1 MLIDKLRN
9 NIKIA
14 LKEKL
19 ETKNDTKYSVYK
31 NILDKTQKDV
41 KEKKIEVITDD
52 YVITAARKELKQ
64 LEDTLSYITK
74 ESDPDRY
81 EKLTTSIAIVN
92 GFLPKSISENEI
104 LDFLKNNDI
113 DKNMG
118 VCMKALKNKFGVNLD
133 GRTASSIVKNYITE
147 K

>member
-1 MLIDKLRN
+1 MLIDELRN

-19 ETKNDTKYSVYK
+19 KTKNDTKYSVYK

-92 GFLPKSISENEI
+92 DFLPKSVSENEI
-104 LDFLKNNDI
+104 LDFLKNNDV

-118 VCMKALKNKFGVNLD
+118 ICMKALKNKFGVNLD

>member
-1 MLIDKLRN
+1 MLIDELRN

-92 GFLPKSISENEI
+92 DFLPKSISENEI

>member
-1 MLIDKLRN
+1 MLIDELRN

-19 ETKNDTKYSVYK
+19 KTKNDTKYSVYK
-31 NILDKTQKDV
+31 NILDKTQKDA
-41 KEKKIEVITDD
+41 KEKKTEIITDD

-92 GFLPKSISENEI
+92 DFLPKSVSENEI
-104 LDFLKNNDI
+104 LDFLKNNDV

-118 VCMKALKNKFGVNLD
+118 ICMKALKNKFGVNLD

>member
-1 MLIDKLRN
+1 MLIDELRN

-19 ETKNDTKYSVYK
+19 KTKNDTKYSVYK

-92 GFLPKSISENEI
+92 DFLPKSVSENEI
-104 LDFLKNNDI
+104 LDFLKNNNV

-118 VCMKALKNKFGVNLD
+118 ICMKALKNKFGVNLD
-133 GRTASSIVKNYITE
+133 GRTASNIVKNYITE

>member
-1 MLIDKLRN
+1 MLIDELRN

-92 GFLPKSISENEI
+92 DFLPKSISENEI

-118 VCMKALKNKFGVNLD
+118 ICMKALKNKFGVNLD

>member
-1 MLIDKLRN
+1 MLIDELRN

-19 ETKNDTKYSVYK
+19 KTKNDTKYSVYK
-31 NILDKTQKDV
+31 NILDKTQKDA
-41 KEKKIEVITDD
+41 KEKKTEIITDD

-92 GFLPKSISENEI
+92 DFLPKSVSENEI
-104 LDFLKNNDI
+104 LDFLKNNDV

-118 VCMKALKNKFGVNLD
+118 ICMKALKNKFGVNLD
-133 GRTASSIVKNYITE
+133 GRTASNIVKNYITE

>member
-1 MLIDKLRN
+1 MLIDELRN

-19 ETKNDTKYSVYK
+19 KTKNDTKYSVYK
-31 NILDKTQKDV
+31 NILDKTQKDA
-41 KEKKIEVITDD
+41 KEKKTEIITDD

-92 GFLPKSISENEI
+92 DFLPKSVSKNEI
-104 LDFLKNNDI
+104 LDFLKNNDV

-118 VCMKALKNKFGVNLD
+118 ICMKALKNKFGVNLD
-133 GRTASSIVKNYITE
+133 GRTASNIVKNYITE

>member
-1 MLIDKLRN
+1 MLIDELRE
-9 NIKIA
+9 NIKLA

-31 NILDKTQKDV
+31 NILDKAQKDA
-41 KEKKIEVITDD
+41 KEKKTEIITDD

-74 ESDPDRY
+74 ESGPDRY

-92 GFLPKSISENEI
+92 DFLPKSVSENEI
-104 LDFLKNNDI
+104 LDFLKNNDV

-118 VCMKALKNKFGVNLD
+118 ICMKALKNKFGVNLD
-133 GRTASSIVKNYITE
+133 GRTASNIVKNYITE

>member
-1 MLIDKLRN
+1 MLIDELRN

-92 GFLPKSISENEI
+92 DFLPKSVSENEI
-104 LDFLKNNDI
+104 LDFLKNNDV

-118 VCMKALKNKFGVNLD
+118 ICMKALKNKFGVNLD
-133 GRTASSIVKNYITE
+133 GRTASNIVKNYITE

>member
-1 MLIDKLRN
+1 MLIDELRN

-19 ETKNDTKYSVYK
+19 KTKNDTKYSVYK

-81 EKLTTSIAIVN
+81 EKLTTSIAIIN
-92 GFLPKSISENEI
+92 DFLPKSVSENEI
-104 LDFLKNNDI
+104 LDFLKNNDV

-118 VCMKALKNKFGVNLD
+118 ICMKALKNKFGVNLD

>member
-1 MLIDKLRN
+1 MLIDELRN

-19 ETKNDTKYSVYK
+19 KTKNDTKYSVYK

-41 KEKKIEVITDD
+41 KEKKIEVITDN

-92 GFLPKSISENEI
+92 DFLPKSVSENEI
-104 LDFLKNNDI
+104 LDFLKNNDV

-118 VCMKALKNKFGVNLD
+118 ICMKALKNKFGVNLD
-133 GRTASSIVKNYITE
+133 GRTASNIVKNYITE

>member
-1 MLIDKLRN
+1 MLIDELRN

-19 ETKNDTKYSVYK
+19 KTKNDTKYSVYK

>member
-1 MLIDKLRN
+1 MLIDELRN

-64 LEDTLSYITK
+64 FEDTLSYITK

-92 GFLPKSISENEI
+92 DFLPKSISENEI

>member
-1 MLIDKLRN
+1 MLIDELRN

-92 GFLPKSISENEI
+92 DFLPKSVSENEI
-104 LDFLKNNDI
+104 LDFLKNNDV

-118 VCMKALKNKFGVNLD
+118 ICMKALKNKFGVNLD

>member
-1 MLIDKLRN
+1 MLIDELRN

-19 ETKNDTKYSVYK
+19 KTKNDTKYSVYK

-41 KEKKIEVITDD
+41 KEKKLEVITDD

-92 GFLPKSISENEI
+92 DFLPKSISENEI

>member
-1 MLIDKLRN
+1 MLIDELRN

-19 ETKNDTKYSVYK
+19 KTKNDTKYSVYK

-92 GFLPKSISENEI
+92 DFLPKSISENEI

>member
-1 MLIDKLRN
+1 MLIDELRN

-19 ETKNDTKYSVYK
+19 KTKNDTKYSVYK
-31 NILDKTQKDV
+31 NILDKTQKDA
-41 KEKKIEVITDD
+41 KEKKTEIITDD

-74 ESDPDRY
+74 ESAPDRY

-92 GFLPKSISENEI
+92 DFLPKSVSENEI
-104 LDFLKNNDI
+104 LDFLKNNDV

-118 VCMKALKNKFGVNLD
+118 ICMKALKNKFGVNLD
-133 GRTASSIVKNYITE
+133 GRTASNIVKNYITE

>member
-1 MLIDKLRN
+1 MLIDELRN

-19 ETKNDTKYSVYK
+19 KTKNDTKYSVYK
-31 NILDKTQKDV
+31 NILDKTQKDA
-41 KEKKIEVITDD
+41 KEKKTEIITDD

-92 GFLPKSISENEI
+92 DFLPKSVSENEI
-104 LDFLKNNDI
+104 LDFLNNKDV

-118 VCMKALKNKFGVNLD
+118 ICMKALKNKFGVNLD
-133 GRTASSIVKNYITE
+133 GRTASNIVKNYITE

>member
-1 MLIDKLRN
+1 MLIDELRN

-19 ETKNDTKYSVYK
+19 KTKNDTKYSVYK

-41 KEKKIEVITDD
+41 KEKKLEVITDD

-92 GFLPKSISENEI
+92 DFLPKSISENEI

-118 VCMKALKNKFGVNLD
+118 ICMKVLKNKFGVNLD
-133 GRTASSIVKNYITE
+133 GRTASNIVKNYITE

>member
-1 MLIDKLRN
+1 MLIDELRN

>member
-1 MLIDKLRN
+1 MLIDELRN

-19 ETKNDTKYSVYK
+19 KTKNDTKYSVYK

-92 GFLPKSISENEI
+92 DFLPKSVSENEI
-104 LDFLKNNDI
+104 LDFLKNNDV

-118 VCMKALKNKFGVNLD
+118 ICMKALKNKFGVNLD
-133 GRTASSIVKNYITE
+133 GRTASNIVKNYITE

>member
-1 MLIDKLRN
+1 MLIDELRN

-41 KEKKIEVITDD
+41 KEKKLEVITDD

-74 ESDPDRY
+74 KSDPDRY

-92 GFLPKSISENEI
+92 DFLPKSVSENEI
-104 LDFLKNNDI
+104 LDFLKNNDV

-118 VCMKALKNKFGVNLD
+118 ICMKALKNKFGVNLD
-133 GRTASSIVKNYITE
+133 GRTASNIVKNYITE

>member
-1 MLIDKLRN
+1 MLIDELRN

-19 ETKNDTKYSVYK
+19 KTKNDTKYSVYK

-41 KEKKIEVITDD
+41 KEKKLEVITDD

-92 GFLPKSISENEI
+92 DFLPKSISENEI

-118 VCMKALKNKFGVNLD
+118 ICMKALKNKFGVNLD
-133 GRTASSIVKNYITE
+133 GRTASNIVKNYITE

>member
-1 MLIDKLRN
+1 MLIDELRE
-9 NIKIA
+9 NIKLA

-31 NILDKTQKDV
+31 NILDKAQKDA
-41 KEKKIEVITDD
+41 KEKKTEIITDD

-74 ESDPDRY
+74 ESDNDRFL
-81 EKLTTSIAIVN
+81 KLTESIDIVN
-92 GFLPKSISENEI
+92 GFLPKSISEDEI
-104 LDFLKNNDI
+104 LKYLKDNNI

-118 VCMKALKNKFGVNLD
+118 VCMKTLKNKFGASLD
-133 GRTASSIVKNYITE
+133 GKTASKVVKEYIL
-147 K
+147 

>member
-1 MLIDKLRN
+1 MLIDELRN

-19 ETKNDTKYSVYK
+19 KTKNDTKYSVYK

-41 KEKKIEVITDD
+41 KEKKLEVITDD

-92 GFLPKSISENEI
+92 DFLPKSISENEI

-133 GRTASSIVKNYITE
+133 RRTASSIVKNYITE

>member
-1 MLIDKLRN
+1 MLIDELRN

-19 ETKNDTKYSVYK
+19 KTKNDTKYSVYK

-41 KEKKIEVITDD
+41 KEKKLEVITDD

-92 GFLPKSISENEI
+92 DFLPKSISENEI

-133 GRTASSIVKNYITE
+133 GRTASSIGRVD
-147 K
+147 

>member
-1 MLIDKLRN
+1 MLIDELRN

-19 ETKNDTKYSVYK
+19 KTKNDTKYSVYK
-31 NILDKTQKDV
+31 NILDKTQKDA
-41 KEKKIEVITDD
+41 KEKKTEIITDD

-92 GFLPKSISENEI
+92 DFLPKSVSENEI
-104 LDFLKNNDI
+104 LDFLKNNDV

-118 VCMKALKNKFGVNLD
+118 ICMKALKNKFGVNLD
-133 GRTASSIVKNYITE
+133 GKTASNIVKNYITE

>member
-1 MLIDKLRN
+1 MLIDELRN

-19 ETKNDTKYSVYK
+19 KTKNDTKYSVYK

-41 KEKKIEVITDD
+41 KEKKLEVITDD

-74 ESDPDRY
+74 ESAPDRY

-92 GFLPKSISENEI
+92 DFLPKSISENEI

>member
-1 MLIDKLRN
+1 MLIDELRN

-19 ETKNDTKYSVYK
+19 KTKNDTKYSVYK

-92 GFLPKSISENEI
+92 DFLPKSVSENEI
-104 LDFLKNNDI
+104 LDFLKNNDV